1 MAIGR
6 GLGSEFS
13 ADGTART
20 RAVIDDEGLPPHR
33 AHVRARDTRD
43 NIHAA
48 AGTDIDNDAHRSLRI
63 RLRLHGEC
71 GSRQHRYRQQ
81 RQKFHN

>member
-43 NIHAA
+43 DIHAA
-48 AGTDIDNDAHRSLRI
+48 GIKPD
-63 RLRLHGEC
+63 
-71 GSRQHRYRQQ
+71 
-81 RQKFHN
+81 